1 MAARLLTFEEY
12 SGLARKVMEAG
23 GRDPVKEGPSAVQ
36 VIINFLK
43 QVHRLLSEG
52 RKPEELTL
60 AEAELA
66 KAFAGMPIALVLD
79 KKTGEWQPG
88 IDEELSAPLTR
99 VESEIIRGVVT
110 DAEAAREAVRAE
122 HFAALQRVD
131 YALQANADA
140 KKALELEKKEIEKLI
155 AADKA
160 ALVKEE
166 ADKEAA
172 ERAGIN
178 KAASERTLEPA
189 PAPVAIR
196 APSAATLAAQKAAAE
211 KAAADKRAAD
221 KAAADKAAAEARRR
235 DRE

>member
-12 SGLARKVMEAG
+12 SGLARKIMEAG

-52 RKPEELTL
+52 WLPEQLTPT
-60 AEAELA
+60 EAELA
-66 KAFAGMPIALVLD
+66 KAFVGMPIALVQD

-88 IDEELSAPLTR
+88 IDEELAAPLTR

-166 ADKEAA
+166 ADKEAV

-178 KAASERTLEPA
+178 KAASERTLEPLA
-189 PAPVAIR
+189 MRV
-196 APSAATLAAQKAAAE
+196 PSAAELAAQKAAAD

-221 KAAADKAAAEARRR
+221 KAAAAERARRMER